1 MESIGRLPR
10 AQDRSLLSLL
20 LFGIAAVGFGA
31 ASYVLGGAALVILA
45 GLLLLL
51 LVVSRPHYG
60 IAVFLSTF
68 LMTYPPALAGK
79 GFLTIN
85 NVLGGIFLVLL
96 AYRVY
101 RERDWSFLAA
111 PEIQLLALIVL
122 LYAVSARVNGPDP
135 RTLELLGQ
143 QELSAAN
150 MRIFMNRV
158 AFTLFFIVF
167 IRTPEHV
174 RMIYLLALGFM
185 VAGALSGVQGVL
197 QGGGLYGYRATTE
210 ARLVAAAYNPNRLA
224 LLAVLSV
231 AGLWYLRRTL
241 QVPGLRASLLL
252 AIAVMGLAVFM
263 TASRSGLV
271 GLAVCVTTILID
283 ERVSVRSLVNYA
295 FGTLLLVVLVAQF
308 VPERSLERITNLPG
322 TQQAQVG
329 EGAGSLERRSRAWEI
344 AWELFL
350 ENPILGVGAG
360 NWEVARFLKDP
371 ARSTAA
377 PHSSYL
383 LALVEG
389 GLFCLLAFLALLAR
403 TWSNFRLAER
413 WMTAVPESRVA
424 DLLWIV
430 KGCKASLVAFAF
442 FSLFADLWQ
451 FVLLFWLVGLGAVI
465 RRLVLNDMRAHTSVP
480 R

>member
-1 MESIGRLPR
+1 MQSVGSLPR
-10 AQDRSLLSLL
+10 AHDRSVLSLL
-20 LFGIAAVGFGA
+20 LFAVAAAVFGTA
-31 ASYVLGGAALVILA
+31 TYLLGGAALVILA

-68 LMTYPPALAGK
+68 LITYPPALAGK

-101 RERDWSFLAA
+101 RERDWSFLTT
-111 PEIQLLALIVL
+111 PEIQLLAFIVL
-122 LYAVSARVNGPDP
+122 MYVLSARLNGPDP
-135 RTLELLGQ
+135 HTLELLGQ
-143 QELSAAN
+143 EEMSAAN
-150 MRIFMNRV
+150 MRIFFNRV

-167 IRTPEHV
+167 IRTPDHV
-174 RMIYLLALGFM
+174 RMIYLLGLGFM
-185 VAGALSGVQGVL
+185 VASALSGVQGVL

-224 LLAVLSV
+224 LLSVLSV

-241 QVPGLRASLLL
+241 RLPGLRAALLL

-263 TASRSGLV
+263 TASRSGLL
-271 GLAVCVTTILID
+271 GLGVCVTAILID
-283 ERVSVRSLVNYA
+283 ERVSVRSLINYA
-295 FGTLLLVVLVAQF
+295 FGALLLAVLVAQF

-322 TQQAQVG
+322 TQQADVG

-389 GLFCLLAFLALLAR
+389 GLFCLLAFLVLLWR
-403 TWSNFRLAER
+403 TWLNYRFAER
-413 WMTAVPESRVA
+413 WMTAVPESPIA

-430 KGCKASLVAFAF
+430 KACKASFVAFVF

-451 FVLLFWLVGLGAVI
+451 FVLLFWLVGLGVVL
-465 RRLVLNDMRAHTSVP
+465 RRLVLWDMRAQWSFA